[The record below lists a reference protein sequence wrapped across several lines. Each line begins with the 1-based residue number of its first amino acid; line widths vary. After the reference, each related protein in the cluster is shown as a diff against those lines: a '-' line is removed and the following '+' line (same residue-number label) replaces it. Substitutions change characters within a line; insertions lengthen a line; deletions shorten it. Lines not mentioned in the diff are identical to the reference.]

1 LIDSFLL
8 KEELM
13 IKFRYLPF
21 SCFVCV
27 ALFLILSFQ
36 SLADAGEQII
46 NGQKFTLPD
55 GFNIE
60 LISNPSLVK
69 RPICADFDEEGRL
82 YVADSSGSNE
92 KVKIQLEKK
101 PHRIVRLEDTNHD
114 GIYDKSIVFA
124 DKMMFPEGT
133 LWHDG
138 SLYVGAPPHIWKLT
152 DTNQDGVADKREK
165 WFDGKT
171 LTGCANDLHGPYLGP
186 DGWIYWCKGAFA
198 EQKYEKRDGSEFVTR
213 AAHIFRRHPEGGL
226 VEPVMTGGMDN
237 PVELVFTNGGERIFS
252 TTFLKHPSSG
262 LRDGIIHAIYG
273 GVYGKTHGVLDGHP
287 RTGPVMPVLSHM
299 GAAAPCGLLY
309 VNSVQLGKEYQ
320 HNVLTCSF
328 NMHKITRNVLKPDGA
343 TFETKLEDFLICDD
357 LDFHPTDVLED
368 ADGSLVVIDTGG
380 WYKLCCPTSQMTK
393 PDILGAIYRIKRNGS
408 HKTAD
413 ANGQNINWPELSTK
427 ELVSLLADP
436 RPFVRK
442 HAKQLLT
449 KPDFFP
455 VDDLQQAIA
464 SSNNT
469 QQRIE
474 AVWTLTRIE
483 SFKARAAV
491 RTALQDENET
501 VRQAALHSISIH
513 RDREAKNSLIVMLNS
528 GSAHNS
534 RAAAEALGR
543 IGITETIPNLL
554 AATAHA
560 NGRTL
565 EHSLIYA
572 VLEIGDAD
580 SVRKAL
586 ESPNGKIHRA
596 ALIALDQ
603 LEGNHLKATDI
614 IPLLNSEN
622 VILNKTAWWIT
633 NHHLKPEWVSQYKPY
648 FQSEFLRNHKNK
660 ERLTQLSL
668 RLAKYSRN
676 SNIQQAMAEG
686 LANKKTNRATKLAII
701 NAMSSSSLK
710 SIPSFW
716 SKPLLDQLDTSDSFL
731 LNATVSVVHRLSA
744 SNPNNKFI
752 SRLNKIANNPELSTS
767 VRLQA
772 LAATPPA
779 KQIINESILSF
790 LCSNLSTEISV
801 HLRSLAVDVL
811 TTAPL
816 DKNQLLIVANSMK
829 NTGPME
835 LKRLMEMFGKSGD
848 GQIGHQLVNAL
859 LQNPALTSLSIEH
872 LKQQLSGFGAEVIQ
886 QSKPL
891 IERIEKENA
900 DKIKKIED
908 VLSLISN
915 GDIRRGQKV
924 FHSTKTSCIACH
936 GMGYLGGRIGP
947 DLTRIGSIRTERDL
961 LESILFPSVSF
972 VRSYEPVMIATE
984 DGIIYNG
991 VLKDETDHEVHLQLD
1006 AQKSIRIPVSDID
1019 ERQPGKLSIMPE
1031 GLLKNYSTQE
1041 IADLIVFLKASK

>member
-1 LIDSFLL
+1 
-8 KEELM
+8 M
-13 IKFRYLPF
+13 IKFRYIPS
-21 SCFVCV
+21 SCFVCF
-27 ALFLILSFQ
+27 AFFLILSCQ
-36 SLADAGEQII
+36 SFSHAGEQII

-55 GFNIE
+55 GFHIE

-92 KVKIQLEKK
+92 NVKIQLEKK

-114 GIYDKSIVFA
+114 GIYNKSIVFA
-124 DKMMFPEGT
+124 NKMMFPEGT

-152 DTNQDGVADKREK
+152 DTDQDGVADKREK

-198 EQKYEKRDGSEFVTR
+198 EQRYKKRDGSEFATR
-213 AAHIFRRHPEGGL
+213 AAHIFRRHPDGGL
-226 VEPVMTGGMDN
+226 IEPVMTGGMDN

-252 TTFLKHPSSG
+252 TTFLKHPSGG
-262 LRDGIIHAIYG
+262 LLDVIIHAIYG

-309 VNSVQLGKEYQ
+309 VNSDQLGKEYQ

-343 TFETKLEDFLICDD
+343 TFETKLQDFLVCDD

-408 HKTAD
+408 HKTTD
-413 ANGQNINWPELSTK
+413 VYGQQISWPELSSK
-427 ELVSLLADP
+427 ELVSLLADS
-436 RPFVRK
+436 RPFVRQ

-449 KPDFFP
+449 KPDCFP
-455 VDDLQQAIA
+455 VDDLQQTIA

-474 AVWTLTRIE
+474 AVWTLTQIE

-491 RTALQDENET
+491 RTALQDEDET

-513 RDREAKNSLIVMLNS
+513 RDREAKKSLIVILNS
-528 GSAHNS
+528 SSAHNR

-560 NGRTL
+560 NDRAL

-580 SVRKAL
+580 SVRKSL
-586 ESPNGKIHRA
+586 GSPNGKIHRA

-603 LEGNHLKATDI
+603 LEGNHLEASDVL
-614 IPLLNSEN
+614 PLLNSEN

-633 NHHLKPEWVSQYKPY
+633 DHHLEPEWVSQYKPY
-648 FQSEFLRNHKNK
+648 FQSEFLRNHTNK
-660 ERLTQLSL
+660 ERLAQL
-668 RLAKYSRN
+668 
-676 SNIQQAMAEG
+676 
-686 LANKKTNRATKLAII
+686 
-701 NAMSSSSLK
+701 
-710 SIPSFW
+710 
-716 SKPLLDQLDTSDSFL
+716 
-731 LNATVSVVHRLSA
+731 
-744 SNPNNKFI
+744 
-752 SRLNKIANNPELSTS
+752 
-767 VRLQA
+767 
-772 LAATPPA
+772 
-779 KQIINESILSF
+779 
-790 LCSNLSTEISV
+790 
-801 HLRSLAVDVL
+801 
-811 TTAPL
+811 
-816 DKNQLLIVANSMK
+816 
-829 NTGPME
+829 
-835 LKRLMEMFGKSGD
+835 
-848 GQIGHQLVNAL
+848 
-859 LQNPALTSLSIEH
+859 
-872 LKQQLSGFGAEVIQ
+872 
-886 QSKPL
+886 
-891 IERIEKENA
+891 
-900 DKIKKIED
+900 
-908 VLSLISN
+908 
-915 GDIRRGQKV
+915 
-924 FHSTKTSCIACH
+924 
-936 GMGYLGGRIGP
+936 
-947 DLTRIGSIRTERDL
+947 
-961 LESILFPSVSF
+961 
-972 VRSYEPVMIATE
+972 
-984 DGIIYNG
+984 
-991 VLKDETDHEVHLQLD
+991 
-1006 AQKSIRIPVSDID
+1006 
-1019 ERQPGKLSIMPE
+1019 
-1031 GLLKNYSTQE
+1031 
-1041 IADLIVFLKASK
+1041 